1 MKAVKRGSSWRVQV
15 YDSTDEDGKKHLRS
29 FTADTKEEAMYQAA
43 MFKTGRSPEKPKD
56 MTVGKAVDK
65 YIEIKALLS
74 PTTIDGYK
82 AYRQYAFP
90 ELMHMKVSSLT
101 DIIVQ
106 EAINKEALRIG
117 QKGTPISAKTV
128 KNEWALVSG
137 SLKTI
142 CHREFHVTLPKAQKH
157 IKEYPDPK
165 EVIDAVKGTD
175 IELVCMLSI
184 WLSFSMSEIRGLR
197 CSDIKTGHI
206 TINRTM
212 VDTRD
217 GVVVKDDAKEESRLR
232 RHALPSYIMEL
243 IEETDA
249 WKRYEET
256 GEDDFL
262 IEMNRRKIFDKFAR
276 ICEQN
281 GFELSLHGLRHLN
294 ASVMISKLGVPL
306 RIAQE
311 RGGWAT
317 DYVMLNTY
325 THSFSSD
332 REYYDHI
339 IDRYF
344 EALLEGEEEGGKG
357 L

>member
-1 MKAVKRGSSWRVQV
+1 MKAVKRGNSWRVQV
-15 YDSTDEDGKKHLRS
+15 YDYTDEQGKKHLKS
-29 FTADTKEEAMYQAA
+29 FTADTKEEALLRA
-43 MFKTGRSPEKPKD
+43 MEWKTGKAPDKPRD
-56 MTVGKAVDK
+56 MTVGKAVDR

-74 PTTIDGYK
+74 PTTLDAYR

-90 ELMHMKVSSLT
+90 DLMHRKVSELN

-106 EAINKEALRIG
+106 SAINDETKRIG
-117 QKGTPISAKTV
+117 QKGKPVSAKTV

-165 EVIDAVKGTD
+165 TVIDAVKGSD

-184 WLSFSMSEIRGLR
+184 WLSFSMSEIRGLK
-197 CSDIKTGHI
+197 CSDIKNGHI

-217 GVVVKDDAKEESRLR
+217 GIVVKDDAKQESRLR
-232 RHALPSYIMEL
+232 RHALPAYIMEL
-243 IEETDA
+243 IEQTDVY
-249 WKRYEET
+249 KQYLET
-256 GEDDFL
+256 GEDGFL
-262 IEMNRRKIFDKFAR
+262 IDMNRRQIFDRFQKL
-276 ICEQN
+276 CEQN
-281 GFELSLHGLRHLN
+281 GIELSLHGLRHLN
-294 ASVMISKLGVPL
+294 ASVMINRVGVPL

-332 REYYDHI
+332 REYYDML

-344 EALLEGEEEGGKG
+344 EALLKGEEEGGKG

>member
-15 YDSTDEDGKKHLRS
+15 FDYTDETGKKHLRS
-29 FTADTKEEAMYQAA
+29 FTAETKEEALLMAA
-43 MFKTGRSPEKPKD
+43 KFKASKTQEKPKD
-56 MTVGKAVDK
+56 MTVEKAVDK

-74 PTTIDGYK
+74 PTTLDAYK

-90 ELMHMKVSSLT
+90 ELMRMKVSKLT

-106 EAINKEALRIG
+106 EAINKETRRIG
-117 QKGTPISAKTV
+117 QKGSPVSAKTV

-137 SLKTI
+137 ALKTV
-142 CHREFHVTLPKAQKH
+142 CNREFRVTLPKNQKH
-157 IKEYPDPK
+157 LKEYPDPK
-165 EVIDAVKGTD
+165 VVIDSIKGSD

-197 CSDIKTGHI
+197 CSDIKNGRI

-217 GVVVKDDAKEESRLR
+217 GVVVKDDAKVESRLR
-232 RHALPSYIMEL
+232 RHSLPDYIMDL
-243 IEETDA
+243 IKDTEA
-249 WKRYEET
+249 WKSYEET

-262 IEMNRRKIFDKFAR
+262 IKMNRRQIFDRFAH
-276 ICEQN
+276 CCKQG

-294 ASVMISKLGVPL
+294 ASVMISRLGVPL

-311 RGGWAT
+311 RGGWST
-317 DYVMLNTY
+317 DHVMLDTY
-325 THSFSSD
+325 THSFSAD
-332 REYYDHI
+332 RDYYDHL
-339 IDRYF
+339 IDKYF